1 MPSQTKPQPKPQ
13 AQPKPAAAESSEVS
27 TGFIRKLNLISPS
40 FGVPRQ
46 NDAQFLLQNKT
57 ISGDISLV
65 LPPQGSFSPVV
76 AAGWVR
82 VKLIGGEAS
91 GQEVRAPFEIDDPDI
106 TSVKPLQA
114 LIGTTITIT
123 GTNFETPAG
132 KVVFQDG
139 IIVNPVTWTNTSITV
154 VIPTGAETGSL
165 FLITA
170 EGKFSNAVHL
180 NVEAP
185 VTVTTELTLIR
196 VRVYDD
202 DGNRETV
209 GQCLLDVTAT
219 GVAPSGGTATPPSSK
234 PAPPSKPAA
243 PPSGG
248 AAAPAAATTPAQG
261 INISFPFLSDLNVTS
276 IVVTLLNLAGTVS
289 IEAAVTSGDP
299 EALS

>member
-1 MPSQTKPQPKPQ
+1 M
-13 AQPKPAAAESSEVS
+13 
-27 TGFIRKLNLISPS
+27 
-40 FGVPRQ
+40 
-46 NDAQFLLQNKT
+46 
-57 ISGDISLV
+57 
-65 LPPQGSFSPVV
+65 
-76 AAGWVR
+76 
-82 VKLIGGEAS
+82 
-91 GQEVRAPFEIDDPDI
+91 
-106 TSVKPLQA
+106 KPLQA

-139 IIVNPVTWTNTSITV
+139 IIVNPLTWTNTTITV
-154 VIPTGAETGSL
+154 AIPTGAETGSL
-165 FLITA
+165 FVITA

-234 PAPPSKPAA
+234 PAA

-248 AAAPAAATTPAQG
+248 TAAPAAATTPSQG
-261 INISFPFLSDLNVTS
+261 INIVFPFLSDLNVTS

-299 EALS
+299 EVI